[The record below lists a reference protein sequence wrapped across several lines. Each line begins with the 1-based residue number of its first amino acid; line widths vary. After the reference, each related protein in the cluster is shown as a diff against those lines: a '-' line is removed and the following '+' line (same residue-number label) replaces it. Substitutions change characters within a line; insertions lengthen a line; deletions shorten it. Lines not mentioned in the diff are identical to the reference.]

1 MNTAI
6 VYYSKHHE
14 NTLKLLKS
22 LQEVDPSLVLVDV
35 TKEPDFDLTRFERIG
50 FASGIYFSKFAKQIV
65 EYEEKH
71 LPIGKEVFFIYTHG
85 APVIAFVVRKV
96 KKIAKKKGAKII
108 GVFHSRGYDTYVM
121 KRFGGIAKKHPNEKD
136 MKRIQ
141 KFYQKL

>member
-65 EYEEKH
+65 EYIEKH
-71 LPIGKEVFFIYTHG
+71 LPKGKEVFFIY
-85 APVIAFVVRKV
+85 ILMELLLSRLLSV
-96 KKIAKKKGAKII
+96 K
-108 GVFHSRGYDTYVM
+108 
-121 KRFGGIAKKHPNEKD
+121 
-136 MKRIQ
+136 
-141 KFYQKL
+141 

>member
-1 MNTAI
+1 MTTAI
-6 VYYSKHHE
+6 VYYSRHHE

-22 LQEVDPSLVLVDV
+22 IQEVDPSLVLVDV
-35 TKEPDFDLTRFERIG
+35 TKEPDFDLSRFDRIG

-71 LPIGKEVFFIYTHG
+71 LPNGKEVFFIYTHG
-85 APVIAFVVRKV
+85 APVIAFVLHQV
-96 KKIAKKKGAKII
+96 KKIAKKKESKIL
-108 GVFHSRGYDTYVM
+108 GSFHSRGYDTYVM

-136 MKRIQ
+136 FKRLQ